1 MVTGTVNAFSVD
13 VEDWYQVADFDAV
26 VGFADW
32 DRHESRVARN
42 TDRILALCDEAGVRG
57 TFFVLTWNAER
68 HPEIVR
74 RIAAAGHEIASHGY
88 AHRLIYEQT
97 PETFRDDIT
106 RAKATLEDITGTA
119 VLGYRAPSAS
129 VTPRSLWALD
139 VLLDVGLR
147 YDSSIF
153 PIRDTLYGLPDAD
166 RFPHVIRRR
175 DGREL
180 LEFPLATTRLF
191 GRNVPLAGG
200 GWLRV
205 FPYRYT
211 RWAMRRV
218 NREGHPAVAFVHPW
232 EVDPEQPRMRTAG
245 RRGFSTHYVGL
256 RGTYGKLR
264 RLFQENHRTSSA
276 REARGRATRA
286 GEWAPSGFAR
296 RARGQGPL
304 VS

>member
-1 MVTGTVNAFSVD
+1 MATGTVNAFSVD

-180 LEFPLATTRLF
+180 LELPLATTRLF

-211 RWAMRRV
+211 RWALRRV

-264 RLFQENHRTSSA
+264 RLFRDF
-276 REARGRATRA
+276 R
-286 GEWAPSGFAR
+286 FL
-296 RARGQGPL
+296 PL
-304 VS
+304 RDVLGL

>member
-1 MVTGTVNAFSVD
+1 MATGTVNAFSVD

-32 DRHESRVARN
+32 DRYESRVARN

-180 LEFPLATTRLF
+180 LEFPFATTRLF

-232 EVDPEQPRMRTAG
+232 ELDPEQPRMRTAG

-264 RLFQENHRTSSA
+264 RLFRDF
-276 REARGRATRA
+276 RF
-286 GEWAPSGFAR
+286 APLRDVLGLA
-296 RARGQGPL
+296 
-304 VS
+304 

>member
-1 MVTGTVNAFSVD
+1 M
-13 VEDWYQVADFDAV
+13 
-26 VGFADW
+26 
-32 DRHESRVARN
+32 
-42 TDRILALCDEAGVRG
+42 
-57 TFFVLTWNAER
+57 
-68 HPEIVR
+68 
-74 RIAAAGHEIASHGY
+74 
-88 AHRLIYEQT
+88 
-97 PETFRDDIT
+97 
-106 RAKATLEDITGTA
+106 
-119 VLGYRAPSAS
+119 
-129 VTPRSLWALD
+129 
-139 VLLDVGLR
+139 LLDVGLR

-264 RLFQENHRTSSA
+264 RLFRDF
-276 REARGRATRA
+276 RF
-286 GEWAPSGFAR
+286 APLRDVLG
-296 RARGQGPL
+296 L
-304 VS
+304 